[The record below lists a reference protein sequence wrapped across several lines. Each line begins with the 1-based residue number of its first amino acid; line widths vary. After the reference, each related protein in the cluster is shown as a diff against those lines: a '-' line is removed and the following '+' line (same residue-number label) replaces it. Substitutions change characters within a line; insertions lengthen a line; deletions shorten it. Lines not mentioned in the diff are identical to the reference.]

1 MSDYTL
7 NLSILTLRTVL
18 QAAADIFIIWLIL
31 YYVLRIV
38 RNNSR
43 TIQIF
48 KGIMMFVLFDVCAG
62 FLGLKTVKYFA
73 DIFLNWGIL
82 ALFIIFQPEFRT
94 LLEKIGKTNF
104 FASLHALSGNEKEN
118 IVDQIVSATMLLSSD
133 QTGALISIERSN
145 SLDDFIETGI
155 RLNSEVTAELLTSIF
170 VTSTPLHDGAVIIQG
185 DKIACASAYFPSTN
199 QEVPSRYGARHRA
212 AIGITEITDC
222 VTIVVSEETGN
233 VSVAAAGK
241 LIPVDRKGLKDYL
254 MHEICGETIEVRSH
268 ISTNNVVSSSAS
280 GKKSAMIEK
289 LALRRQK
296 ASVEEE
302 PETKMNAKE
311 EKPARMQ
318 VESVVAATQPRDRQ
332 ETPQKNV
339 EEIHKAADA
348 EAMAQEIKLPHKK
361 KRPAPSYPDQTQRKN
376 RNRQQRMT
384 SQQVEEARRA
394 TAASLSQEK
403 KEKPTV
409 VMKQEHE
416 QFDTTKLDISKIV
429 GFNDELD
436 RQFRMVDDLSK
447 KSSEKKGGEDR

>member
-82 ALFIIFQPEFRT
+82 AIFIIFQPEFRT

-212 AIGITEITDC
+212 AIGISEITDC

-241 LIPVDRKGLKDYL
+241 LISVDRKGLKDYL

-268 ISTNNVVSSSAS
+268 ISTNNTVSSS
-280 GKKSAMIEK
+280 KKSAMIEK

-296 ASVEEE
+296 PTETEE
-302 PETKMNAKE
+302 PAEETITE
-311 EKPARMQ
+311 EKPAKMH
-318 VESVVAATQPRDRQ
+318 VESVVVATSPRDI
-332 ETPQKNV
+332 ETQQKNV

-361 KRPAPSYPDQTQRKN
+361 KRPAPSYPDQSQRRQK
-376 RNRQQRMT
+376 NRQQRMT
-384 SQQVEEARRA
+384 SQQVAEARQA
-394 TAASLSQEK
+394 TAAALSHEVRE
-403 KEKPTV
+403 EKPTV
-409 VMKQEHE
+409 VMKEEHE

-447 KSSEKKGGEDR
+447 KSSEKEGGEDR

>member
-1 MSDYTL
+1 MSDFTL

-82 ALFIIFQPEFRT
+82 AIFIIFQPEFRS
-94 LLEKIGKTNF
+94 LLEKIGKTNL
-104 FASLHALSGNEKEN
+104 FASLHTLSGNEKEV

-133 QTGALISIERSN
+133 STGALISIERSN
-145 SLDDFIETGI
+145 SLDDFVETGI

-185 DKIACASAYFPSTN
+185 DRIACASAYFPPTT
-199 QEVPSRYGARHRA
+199 QDVPSRYGARHRA
-212 AIGITEITDC
+212 AIGISEITDC
-222 VTIVVSEETGN
+222 ITIVVSEETGT
-233 VSVAAAGK
+233 VSIACAGK
-241 LIPVDRKGLKDYL
+241 VTSVDRKGLRDFL

-268 ISTNNVVSSSAS
+268 INTNNATASSAS
-280 GKKSAMIEK
+280 SKKSAMIEK
-289 LALRRQK
+289 LAIRRQK
-296 ASVEEE
+296 PAIDEDVKNEAEEV
-302 PETKMNAKE
+302 PSKME
-311 EKPARMQ
+311 
-318 VESVVAATQPRDRQ
+318 VESVIVATKPHVQAEDVSR
-332 ETPQKNV
+332 NA
-339 EEIHKAADA
+339 EIHKAADA

-361 KRPAPSYPDQTQRKN
+361 KRPAASYPDQSQRKE
-376 RNRQQRMT
+376 RNRVQRMT
-384 SQQVEEARRA
+384 SQQVEQARQA
-394 TAASLSQEK
+394 TAAALSHQP
-403 KEKPTV
+403 KEEVPKV
-409 VMKQEHE
+409 VMKEEHE

-436 RQFRMVDDLSK
+436 RQFKMVDDLSGT
-447 KSSEKKGGEDR
+447 SSDAKEVKTDEQ

>member
-82 ALFIIFQPEFRT
+82 AIFIIFQPEFRT

-212 AIGITEITDC
+212 AIGISEITDC
-222 VTIVVSEETGN
+222 VTIIVSEETGN

-241 LIPVDRKGLKDYL
+241 LISVDRKGLKDYL

-268 ISTNNVVSSSAS
+268 ISTNNTVSSS
-280 GKKSAMIEK
+280 KKSAMIEK

-296 ASVEEE
+296 PTETEE
-302 PETKMNAKE
+302 PAEETITE
-311 EKPARMQ
+311 EKPAKMQ
-318 VESVVAATQPRDRQ
+318 VESVVVATSPRDI
-332 ETPQKNV
+332 ETQQKNV

-361 KRPAPSYPDQTQRKN
+361 KRPAPSYPDQSQRRQK
-376 RNRQQRMT
+376 NRQQRMT
-384 SQQVEEARRA
+384 SQQVAEARQA
-394 TAASLSQEK
+394 TAAALSHEVRE
-403 KEKPTV
+403 EKPTV
-409 VMKQEHE
+409 VMKEEHE

-447 KSSEKKGGEDR
+447 KSSEKEGGEDR

>member
-1 MSDYTL
+1 MSDFTL

-82 ALFIIFQPEFRT
+82 AIFIIFQPEFRS
-94 LLEKIGKTNF
+94 LLEKIGKTNL
-104 FASLHALSGNEKEN
+104 FASLHTLSGNEKEV

-133 QTGALISIERSN
+133 STGALISIERDN
-145 SLDDFIETGI
+145 SLDDFVETGI

-185 DKIACASAYFPSTN
+185 DRIACASAYFPPTT
-199 QEVPSRYGARHRA
+199 QDVPSRYGARHRA
-212 AIGITEITDC
+212 AIGISEITDC
-222 VTIVVSEETGN
+222 ITIVVSEETGT
-233 VSVAAAGK
+233 VSIACAGK
-241 LIPVDRKGLKDYL
+241 VTSVDRKGLRDFL

-268 ISTNNVVSSSAS
+268 INTNNATASSAS
-280 GKKSAMIEK
+280 SKKSAMIEK
-289 LALRRQK
+289 LAIRRQK
-296 ASVEEE
+296 PAIDEDVKNEVEEV
-302 PETKMNAKE
+302 PSKME
-311 EKPARMQ
+311 
-318 VESVVAATQPRDRQ
+318 VESVIVATKPHVQAEDVSR
-332 ETPQKNV
+332 NA
-339 EEIHKAADA
+339 EIHKAADA

-361 KRPAPSYPDQTQRKN
+361 KRPAASYPDQSQRKE
-376 RNRQQRMT
+376 RNRVQRMT
-384 SQQVEEARRA
+384 SQQVEQARQA
-394 TAASLSQEK
+394 TAAALSHQP
-403 KEKPTV
+403 KEEVPKV
-409 VMKQEHE
+409 VMKEEHE

-436 RQFRMVDDLSK
+436 RQFKMVDDLSGT
-447 KSSEKKGGEDR
+447 SSDAKEVKTDEQ

>member
-82 ALFIIFQPEFRT
+82 AIFIIFQPEFRT

-212 AIGITEITDC
+212 AIGISEITDC

-241 LIPVDRKGLKDYL
+241 LISVDRKGLKDYL

-268 ISTNNVVSSSAS
+268 ISTNNTVSSS
-280 GKKSAMIEK
+280 KKSAMIEK

-296 ASVEEE
+296 PTETEE
-302 PETKMNAKE
+302 PAEETITE
-311 EKPARMQ
+311 EKPAKMQ
-318 VESVVAATQPRDRQ
+318 VESVVVATSPRDI
-332 ETPQKNV
+332 ETQQKNV

-361 KRPAPSYPDQTQRKN
+361 KRPAPSYPDQSQRRQK
-376 RNRQQRMT
+376 NRQQRMT
-384 SQQVEEARRA
+384 SQQVAEARQA
-394 TAASLSQEK
+394 TAAALSHEVRE
-403 KEKPTV
+403 EKPTV
-409 VMKQEHE
+409 VMKEEHE

-447 KSSEKKGGEDR
+447 KSSEKEGGEDR

>member
-1 MSDYTL
+1 MSDFTL

-82 ALFIIFQPEFRT
+82 AIFIIFQPEFRS
-94 LLEKIGKTNF
+94 LLEKIGKTNL
-104 FASLHALSGNEKEN
+104 FASLHTLSGNEKEV

-133 QTGALISIERSN
+133 STGALISIERSN
-145 SLDDFIETGI
+145 SLDDFVETGI

-185 DKIACASAYFPSTN
+185 DRIACASAYFPPTT
-199 QEVPSRYGARHRA
+199 QDVPSRYGARHRA
-212 AIGITEITDC
+212 AIGISEITDC
-222 VTIVVSEETGN
+222 ITIVVSEETGT
-233 VSVAAAGK
+233 VSIACAGK
-241 LIPVDRKGLKDYL
+241 VPSVDRKGLRDFL

-268 ISTNNVVSSSAS
+268 INTNNATASSAS
-280 GKKSAMIEK
+280 SKKSAMIEK
-289 LALRRQK
+289 LAIRRQK
-296 ASVEEE
+296 PAIDEDVKNEAEEV
-302 PETKMNAKE
+302 PSKME
-311 EKPARMQ
+311 
-318 VESVVAATQPRDRQ
+318 VESVIVATKPHVQAEDVSR
-332 ETPQKNV
+332 NA
-339 EEIHKAADA
+339 EIHKAADA

-361 KRPAPSYPDQTQRKN
+361 KRPAASYPDQSQRKE
-376 RNRQQRMT
+376 RNRVQHMT
-384 SQQVEEARRA
+384 SQQVEQARQA
-394 TAASLSQEK
+394 TAAALSHQP
-403 KEKPTV
+403 KEEVTKV
-409 VMKQEHE
+409 VMKEEHE

-436 RQFRMVDDLSK
+436 RQFKMVDDLSGT
-447 KSSEKKGGEDR
+447 SSDAKEVKTDEQ

>member
-1 MSDYTL
+1 MSDFTL

-82 ALFIIFQPEFRT
+82 AIFIIFQPEFRS
-94 LLEKIGKTNF
+94 LLEKIGKTNL
-104 FASLHALSGNEKEN
+104 FASLHTLSGNEKEV

-133 QTGALISIERSN
+133 STGALISIERSN
-145 SLDDFIETGI
+145 SLDDFVETGI

-185 DKIACASAYFPSTN
+185 DRIACASAYFPPTT
-199 QEVPSRYGARHRA
+199 QDVPSRYGARHRA
-212 AIGITEITDC
+212 AIGISEITDC
-222 VTIVVSEETGN
+222 ITIVVSEETGT
-233 VSVAAAGK
+233 VSIACAGK
-241 LIPVDRKGLKDYL
+241 VTSVDRKGLRDFL

-268 ISTNNVVSSSAS
+268 INTNNATSSSAS
-280 GKKSAMIEK
+280 SKKSAMIEK
-289 LALRRQK
+289 LAIRRQK
-296 ASVEEE
+296 PAIDEDVKNEAEEV
-302 PETKMNAKE
+302 PSKME
-311 EKPARMQ
+311 
-318 VESVVAATQPRDRQ
+318 VESVIVATKPHVQAEDVSR
-332 ETPQKNV
+332 NA
-339 EEIHKAADA
+339 EIHKAADA

-361 KRPAPSYPDQTQRKN
+361 KRPAASYPDQSQRKE
-376 RNRQQRMT
+376 RNRVQRMT
-384 SQQVEEARRA
+384 SQQVEQARQA
-394 TAASLSQEK
+394 TAAALSHQP
-403 KEKPTV
+403 KEEVPKV
-409 VMKQEHE
+409 VMKEEHE

-436 RQFRMVDDLSK
+436 RQFKMVDDLSGT
-447 KSSEKKGGEDR
+447 SSDAKEVKTDEQ

>member
-1 MSDYTL
+1 MSDFTL

-82 ALFIIFQPEFRT
+82 AIFIIFQPEFRS
-94 LLEKIGKTNF
+94 LLEKIGKTNL
-104 FASLHALSGNEKEN
+104 FASLHTLSGNEKEV

-133 QTGALISIERSN
+133 STGALISIERSN
-145 SLDDFIETGI
+145 SLDDFVETGI

-185 DKIACASAYFPSTN
+185 DRIACASAYFPPTT
-199 QEVPSRYGARHRA
+199 QDVPSRYGARHRA
-212 AIGITEITDC
+212 AIGISEITDC
-222 VTIVVSEETGN
+222 ITIVVSEETGT
-233 VSVAAAGK
+233 VSIACAGK
-241 LIPVDRKGLKDYL
+241 VTSVDRKGLRDFL

-268 ISTNNVVSSSAS
+268 INTNNATASSAS
-280 GKKSAMIEK
+280 SKKSAMIEK
-289 LALRRQK
+289 LAIRRQK
-296 ASVEEE
+296 PTIDEDVKNEAEEV
-302 PETKMNAKE
+302 PSKME
-311 EKPARMQ
+311 
-318 VESVVAATQPRDRQ
+318 VESVIVATKPHVQAEDVSR
-332 ETPQKNV
+332 NA
-339 EEIHKAADA
+339 EIHKAADA

-361 KRPAPSYPDQTQRKN
+361 KRPAASYPDQSQRKE
-376 RNRQQRMT
+376 RNRVQRMT
-384 SQQVEEARRA
+384 SQQVEQARQA
-394 TAASLSQEK
+394 TAAALSHQP
-403 KEKPTV
+403 KEEVPKV
-409 VMKQEHE
+409 VMKEEHE

-436 RQFRMVDDLSK
+436 RQFRMVDDLSGT
-447 KSSEKKGGEDR
+447 SSDAKEVKTDEQ

>member
-1 MSDYTL
+1 MSDFTL

-82 ALFIIFQPEFRT
+82 AIFIIFQPEFRS
-94 LLEKIGKTNF
+94 LLEKIGKTNL
-104 FASLHALSGNEKEN
+104 FASLHTLSGNEKEV

-133 QTGALISIERSN
+133 STGALISIERSN
-145 SLDDFIETGI
+145 SLDDFVETGI

-185 DKIACASAYFPSTN
+185 DRIACASAYFPPTT
-199 QEVPSRYGARHRA
+199 QDVPSRYGARHRA
-212 AIGITEITDC
+212 AIGISEITDC
-222 VTIVVSEETGN
+222 ITIVVSEETGT
-233 VSVAAAGK
+233 VSIACAGK
-241 LIPVDRKGLKDYL
+241 VTSVDRKGLRDFL

-268 ISTNNVVSSSAS
+268 INTNNATSSSAS
-280 GKKSAMIEK
+280 SKKSAMIEK
-289 LALRRQK
+289 LAIRRQK
-296 ASVEEE
+296 PAIDEDVKNEVEEV
-302 PETKMNAKE
+302 PSKME
-311 EKPARMQ
+311 
-318 VESVVAATQPRDRQ
+318 VESVIVATKPHVQAEDVRR
-332 ETPQKNV
+332 NA
-339 EEIHKAADA
+339 EIHKAADA

-361 KRPAPSYPDQTQRKN
+361 KRPAASYPDQSQRKE
-376 RNRQQRMT
+376 RNRVQRMT
-384 SQQVEEARRA
+384 SQQVEQARQA
-394 TAASLSQEK
+394 TAAALSHQP
-403 KEKPTV
+403 KEEVPKV
-409 VMKQEHE
+409 VMKEEHE

-436 RQFRMVDDLSK
+436 RQFKMVDDLSGT
-447 KSSEKKGGEDR
+447 SSDAKEVKTDEQ

>member
-1 MSDYTL
+1 MSDFTL

-73 DIFLNWGIL
+73 DIYLNWGIL
-82 ALFIIFQPEFRT
+82 AIFIIFQPEFRS
-94 LLEKIGKTNF
+94 LLEKIGKTNL
-104 FASLHALSGNEKEN
+104 FASLHTLSGNEKEV

-133 QTGALISIERSN
+133 STGALISIERSN
-145 SLDDFIETGI
+145 SLDDFVETGI

-185 DKIACASAYFPSTN
+185 DRIACASAYFPPTT
-199 QEVPSRYGARHRA
+199 QDVPSRYGARHRA
-212 AIGITEITDC
+212 AIGISEITDC
-222 VTIVVSEETGN
+222 ITIVVSEETGT
-233 VSVAAAGK
+233 VSIACAGK
-241 LIPVDRKGLKDYL
+241 VTSVDRKGLRDFL

-268 ISTNNVVSSSAS
+268 INTNNATASSAS
-280 GKKSAMIEK
+280 SKKSAMIEK
-289 LALRRQK
+289 LAIRRQK
-296 ASVEEE
+296 PAIDEDVKNEAEEV
-302 PETKMNAKE
+302 PSKME
-311 EKPARMQ
+311 
-318 VESVVAATQPRDRQ
+318 VESVIVATKPHVQAEDVSR
-332 ETPQKNV
+332 NA
-339 EEIHKAADA
+339 EIHKAADA

-361 KRPAPSYPDQTQRKN
+361 KRPAASYPDQSQRKE
-376 RNRQQRMT
+376 RNRVQRMT
-384 SQQVEEARRA
+384 SQQVEQARQA
-394 TAASLSQEK
+394 TAAALSHQP
-403 KEKPTV
+403 KEEVPKV
-409 VMKQEHE
+409 VMKEEHE

-436 RQFRMVDDLSK
+436 RQFKMVDDLSGT
-447 KSSEKKGGEDR
+447 SSDAKEVKTDEQ

>member
-82 ALFIIFQPEFRT
+82 AIFIIFQPEFRT

-212 AIGITEITDC
+212 AIGISEITDC

-241 LIPVDRKGLKDYL
+241 LISVDRKGLKDYL
-254 MHEICGETIEVRSH
+254 IHEICGETIEVRSH
-268 ISTNNVVSSSAS
+268 ISTNNTISSS
-280 GKKSAMIEK
+280 KKSAMIEK

-296 ASVEEE
+296 PTETEE
-302 PETKMNAKE
+302 PAEETITE
-311 EKPARMQ
+311 EKPAKMQ
-318 VESVVAATQPRDRQ
+318 VESVVVATSPRDI
-332 ETPQKNV
+332 ETQQKNV

-361 KRPAPSYPDQTQRKN
+361 KRPAPSYPDQSQRRQK
-376 RNRQQRMT
+376 NRQQRMT
-384 SQQVEEARRA
+384 SQQVAEARQA
-394 TAASLSQEK
+394 TAAALSHEVRE
-403 KEKPTV
+403 EKPTV
-409 VMKQEHE
+409 VMKEEHE
-416 QFDTTKLDISKIV
+416 QFDTTKLDISKSV

-447 KSSEKKGGEDR
+447 KSSEKEGGEDR

>member
-82 ALFIIFQPEFRT
+82 AIFIIFQPEFRT

-212 AIGITEITDC
+212 AIGISEITDC

-241 LIPVDRKGLKDYL
+241 LISVDRKGLKDYL

-268 ISTNNVVSSSAS
+268 ISTNNTISSS
-280 GKKSAMIEK
+280 KKSAMIEK

-296 ASVEEE
+296 PTETEE
-302 PETKMNAKE
+302 PAEETITE
-311 EKPARMQ
+311 EKPAKMQ
-318 VESVVAATQPRDRQ
+318 VESVVVATSPRDI
-332 ETPQKNV
+332 ETQQKNV

-361 KRPAPSYPDQTQRKN
+361 KRPAPSYPDQSQRRQK
-376 RNRQQRMT
+376 NRQQRMT
-384 SQQVEEARRA
+384 SQQVAEARQA
-394 TAASLSQEK
+394 TAAALSHEVRE
-403 KEKPTV
+403 EKPTV
-409 VMKQEHE
+409 VMKEEHE

-447 KSSEKKGGEDR
+447 KSSEKEGGEDR